1 MQDKS
6 ITQIGKLQLALM
18 GDKKPYELYIQN
30 MFPEKDN
37 YEMILAIF
45 NFTNTN
51 SEYKCTFDKV
61 DIQKVSRKNFSQ
73 YAYRKGSARGGDIT
87 FTTKFG
93 DIEKKFKT
101 LVENQLKTF
110 VQKLQSSELQEEYS
124 IFYSLQSFL
133 EKAENFDFVK
143 KQLSDVYEALGK
155 EQKTSSGLSILFRI
169 NDETKNLSD
178 FHAIQQIL
186 TASGT
191 EEKSEKYDVKS
202 EGKNQVCSV
211 CLQKKEVLHGFAS
224 PFKYATVD
232 KPGMVSGFFKQVN
245 NWKNYPICTECSLH
259 FELGRTFI
267 TSNLSKYFYGKA
279 FYAVPKTLVRDDSA
293 GLEKSLKYLQGLYQN
308 IQEDVNKTVRNEDKI
323 WELIANEEDYFNLNL
338 LFYEENPTTK
348 AIKIKLMLEEIVP
361 SRFRKLFIDV
371 PKIINEHPLYENAI
385 VIKKEFFPLTFRFG
399 VLKTFFDDD
408 FYGLIQK
415 TFMLQ
420 KFSVENLYARFMNL
434 VRENYNRMQTS
445 DGYVENT
452 KLTILKAHLTLRYFQ
467 KLGLIEY
474 NSNFKLM
481 DTIETQERKSSF
493 DLDKL
498 KQFIADNNDFLDT
511 DYKVGIFSVGILVRL
526 LLNIQQ
532 RELSNTP
539 FENKLRGYN
548 LNHEILKSIYLETL
562 VKISQYQKNFFAYG
576 NLKDFIAQ
584 YFVLNA
590 HKLPKISNNEL
601 SFYFVAGLEFGNQFK
616 TKED

>member
-1 MQDKS
+1 MQDKA
-6 ITQIGKLQLALM
+6 ITQIGKIQLAQL

-37 YEMILAIF
+37 YDIILAVF
-45 NFTNTN
+45 NFNETENG
-51 SEYKCTFDKV
+51 FDCAFEGV
-61 DIQKVSRKNFSQ
+61 DIQKVSKNNYAQF
-73 YAYRKGSARGGDIT
+73 AYRKGSARGGDIT

-101 LVENQLKTF
+101 LVENQLKPL
-110 VQKLQSSELQEEYS
+110 VQKLQTSENQNEFS
-124 IFYSLQSFL
+124 IFSTLLKFLQNV
-133 EKAENFDFVK
+133 ENFQLVK
-143 KQLSDVYEALGK
+143 KQLSDVYEALSK
-155 EQKTSSGLSILFRI
+155 EQKTSSGLSILFKVK
-169 NDETKNLSD
+169 DETKYLID
-178 FHAIQQIL
+178 FKVIQDIL

-202 EGKNQVCSV
+202 EGKNQICSI
-211 CLQKKEVLHGFAS
+211 CLQKKEILHGFAS

-232 KPGMVSGFFKQVN
+232 KPGMVSGFFKQAN
-245 NWKNYPICTECSLH
+245 NWKNYPICTDCSLH
-259 FELGRTFI
+259 FELGRTYI
-267 TSNLSKYFYGKA
+267 TSNLSRYFYGKA
-279 FYAVPKTLVRDDSA
+279 FYAIPKTLIGDDTDS
-293 GLEKSLKYLQGLYQN
+293 LKKSLRYLKDLYGN
-308 IQEDVNKTVRNEDKI
+308 LIEDSNKTVKNEDRI
-323 WELIANEEDYFNLNL
+323 WELVAIEDDYFNLNL

-361 SRFRKLFIDV
+361 SRFRKLFVDI
-371 PKIINEHPLYENAI
+371 PKQINEHPLYEKAI
-385 VIKKEFFPLTFRFG
+385 VIKKETFPLEFRFG
-399 VLKTFFDDD
+399 ILKNFFDDD
-408 FYGLIQK
+408 FYELIQK

-420 KFSVENLYARFMNL
+420 KFSKENLYARFMT
-434 VRENYNRMQTS
+434 VIRENYNKMQTS

-452 KLTILKAHLTLRYFQ
+452 KLTVLKAHLTLRYFQ
-467 KLGLIEY
+467 ALGLIEY
-474 NSNFKLM
+474 NSNFKFM
-481 DTIETQERKSSF
+481 DTLETQERKSSF

-498 KQFIADNNDFLDT
+498 RRFITENQDFLDT
-511 DYKVGIFSVGILVRL
+511 DYKIGIFSVGILVRL

-539 FENKLRGYN
+539 FENKLRGYH
-548 LNHEILKSIYLETL
+548 LNHELLKNIYLEAL

-584 YFVLNA
+584 HFVLNA
-590 HKLPKISNNEL
+590 HKLSKISNNEL